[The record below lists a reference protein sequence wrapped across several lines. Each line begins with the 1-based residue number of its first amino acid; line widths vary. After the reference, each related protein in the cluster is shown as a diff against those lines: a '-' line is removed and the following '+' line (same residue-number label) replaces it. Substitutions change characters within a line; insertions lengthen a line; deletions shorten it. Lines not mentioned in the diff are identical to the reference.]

1 MHANKFLIGWLRGVY
16 FSSIVNE
23 VIKTISKLFFIYLFI
38 FLRKDFESE
47 KSTKTQNKQFSP
59 SRSFSARKIVAFVV
73 FCSVLLVCLGLIF
86 NFMLLKFKF
95 KKKQVWNYLD
105 DLIYYTTQGKLGE
118 TSILVFLSSAVLLTE
133 PGLRFL
139 LISFTW
145 EIKDFYQSFL
155 WNEVDFKNNLSPM
168 NPFPNIL
175 AKN

>member
-1 MHANKFLIGWLRGVY
+1 MRLSKQFQSYFL
-16 FSSIVNE
+16 
-23 VIKTISKLFFIYLFI
+23 FIYLFFYEKI
-38 FLRKDFESE
+38 LKVKKAPKRKINNFP
-47 KSTKTQNKQFSP
+47 P
-59 SRSFSARKIVAFVV
+59 SRSFSARRIVAFVV